1 METRGLICDEP
12 ARVAGWF
19 AIKMSHAVQQ
29 PAASQ
34 EQVLSGIARCWN
46 SMAAFVD
53 IASTTMLITAALLP
67 ASFDRIHAPGARQA
81 AARQLRHSVRCSGG
95 SPLQAAAAA
104 ARSSGAVARSSA
116 CPEQVQ
122 ARPQGPPA
130 QLMSGAPPAAACAAP
145 PSCQSQSQSLGL
157 KPWLRQGMRAVA
169 AAGTSVRLRR
179 RLRGFAAARRRRQR
193 GFSALH
199 TRACQ
204 TRQPKTAATCT
215 ASATDHQMVS
225 CSRPCC

>member
-1 METRGLICDEP
+1 
-12 ARVAGWF
+12 
-19 AIKMSHAVQQ
+19 
-29 PAASQ
+29 
-34 EQVLSGIARCWN
+34 
-46 SMAAFVD
+46 MAAFVD
-53 IASTTMLITAALLP
+53 SASTTMLITAALLP

-81 AARQLRHSVRCSGG
+81 AARQLRHSVRCSEA
-95 SPLQAAAAA
+95 SPLRAAAAA

-157 KPWLRQGMRAVA
+157 CPKPWLRQRMRAVA

-179 RLRGFAAARRRRQR
+179 RLQGFAAARRRRQR

-204 TRQPKTAATCT
+204 TRLGLQ
-215 ASATDHQMVS
+215 SA
-225 CSRPCC
+225 